1 MLISTSILNIQNN
14 REKLNELFSTNTDMI
29 HLDIMDGRFVENKTI
44 DFEILKEN
52 LKDINKPIDI
62 HFMTYDVKSYIDKYK
77 ELNPEYI
84 TFHIEALKDVM
95 DIIRYIRQNNINVG
109 ITLNPSTDINLLLP
123 YLEFVDLVLVMSVE
137 PGRGGQE
144 FLTSSLDKVK
154 WLKERQEKYGYKIE
168 IDGGVNDKIMPLLGD
183 VDIAVL
189 GSFITNSDNYT
200 DALKKIKG

>member
-14 REKLNELFSTNTDMI
+14 REKLMELFSTNTDMI

-154 WLKERQEKYGYKIE
+154 WLKERQKKYGYKIE

>member
-52 LKDINKPIDI
+52 LKGINKPIDI

-95 DIIRYIRQNNINVG
+95 DIIHYIRQNNIKVG

-123 YLEFVDLVLVMSVE
+123 YLKYVDLVLVMSVE

-154 WLKERQEKYGYKIE
+154 WLKERQEENSYKIE

-200 DALKKIKG
+200 DELKKIKG

>member
-52 LKDINKPIDI
+52 LKGINKPIDI
-62 HFMTYDVKSYIDKYK
+62 HFMTYDIKSYIDKYK
-77 ELNPEYI
+77 ELNPKYI
-84 TFHIEALKDVM
+84 TFHIEALKDAM
-95 DIIRYIRQNNINVG
+95 DIIHYIRQNNINVG

-123 YLEFVDLVLVMSVE
+123 YLKYVDLVLVMSVE

-154 WLKERQEKYGYKIE
+154 WLKERQEENGYKIE

-189 GSFITNSDNYT
+189 GSFITNSDNYAE
-200 DALKKIKG
+200 ALKKIKG

>member
-52 LKDINKPIDI
+52 LKGINKPIDI

-77 ELNPEYI
+77 ELNPKYI

-95 DIIRYIRQNNINVG
+95 DIIHYIRQNNIKVG

-123 YLEFVDLVLVMSVE
+123 YLKYVDLVLVMSVE

-154 WLKERQEKYGYKIE
+154 WLKERQEENSYKIE

-189 GSFITNSDNYT
+189 GSFITNSDNYAE
-200 DALKKIKG
+200 ALKKIKG

>member
-52 LKDINKPIDI
+52 LKGINKPIDI

-95 DIIRYIRQNNINVG
+95 DIIHYIRQNNIKVG

-123 YLEFVDLVLVMSVE
+123 YLKYVDLVLVMSVE

-144 FLTSSLDKVK
+144 PITLLATLSKRFSIRVIISERSL
-154 WLKERQEKYGYKIE
+154 
-168 IDGGVNDKIMPLLGD
+168 
-183 VDIAVL
+183 
-189 GSFITNSDNYT
+189 
-200 DALKKIKG
+200 

>member
-52 LKDINKPIDI
+52 LKGINKPIDI

-95 DIIRYIRQNNINVG
+95 DIIHYIRQNNIKVG

-123 YLEFVDLVLVMSVE
+123 YLKYVDLVLVMSVE

-154 WLKERQEKYGYKIE
+154 WLKERQEENSYKIE

-189 GSFITNSDNYT
+189 GSFITNSDNYAE
-200 DALKKIKG
+200 ALKKIKG